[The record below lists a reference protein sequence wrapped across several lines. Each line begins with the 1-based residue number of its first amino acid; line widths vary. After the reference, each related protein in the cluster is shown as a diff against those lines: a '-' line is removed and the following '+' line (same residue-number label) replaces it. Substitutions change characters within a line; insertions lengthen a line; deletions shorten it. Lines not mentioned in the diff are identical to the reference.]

1 MLISVEDSEE
11 RAKMRLNK
19 AMDKVK
25 ELLQPVVSVMDFGQN
40 SAYCIGHTRI
50 GSVIV

>member
-11 RAKMRLNK
+11 RAKMRLSI

-25 ELLQPVVSVMDFGQN
+25 ELLQPVVSAVDFGQN
-40 SAYCIGHTRI
+40 SAYCNCIGHT
-50 GSVIV
+50 